1 MIDIQNYNNNNIFAK
16 ILRNEIPSKKVFEND
31 DVYAFEDINPQAPV
45 HVVII
50 PKKEFC
56 SLNDFSS
63 NASDETI
70 IAMMRSIKKIADILE
85 LNNGYRII
93 SNVGQV
99 GGQEV
104 PHFHIHILGGASLGR
119 IISS

>member
-1 MIDIQNYNNNNIFAK
+1 MIDIQNYNDKNIFAK
-16 ILRNEIPSKKVFEND
+16 ILRNEIPSKKVFENN
-31 DVYAFEDINPQAPV
+31 DVYAFKDINPQAPI

-50 PKKEFC
+50 PKKKFC

-63 NASDETI
+63 SASDETI
-70 IAMMRSIKKIADILE
+70 IAMMRAIRKIAEILD
-85 LNNGYRII
+85 LKDGYRII
-93 SNVGQV
+93 SNVGLF

-104 PHFHIHILGGASLGR
+104 PHFHIHLLGGRPLGR

>member
-16 ILRNEIPSKKVFEND
+16 ILRNEIPSKKVFENE

-93 SNVGQV
+93 SNVGQE